1 MSWITI
7 EEAAVH
13 ARLGSLGDVLRSA
26 WRNHARRR
34 RDNIAAHRL
43 ARLDD
48 HLLRD
53 VGIGRCDIDA
63 AVHGRRR

>member
-7 EEAAVH
+7 EEAAIH
-13 ARLGSLGDVLRSA
+13 ARLGSVGDALRSI
-26 WRNHARRR
+26 WRYHARRR
-34 RDNIAAHRL
+34 REVIAARRL

-53 VGIGRCDIDA
+53 IGIDRAEIGEVVHRGR
-63 AVHGRRR
+63 

>member
-13 ARLGSLGDVLRSA
+13 ARLGSIGDVVRSA
-26 WRNHARRR
+26 WRGYVRRR
-34 RDNIAAHRL
+34 REEIAVRQL
-43 ARLDD
+43 ARRDA

-53 VGIGRCDIDA
+53 IGIERADIGC
-63 AVHGRRR
+63 VVRRGRR

>member
-13 ARLGSLGDVLRSA
+13 ARLGSFGDALRSA
-26 WRNHARRR
+26 WRHHARRR
-34 RDNIAAHRL
+34 REDVAARRL

-53 VGIGRCDIDA
+53 IGIDRADA
-63 AVHGRRR
+63 RGAVRHGR